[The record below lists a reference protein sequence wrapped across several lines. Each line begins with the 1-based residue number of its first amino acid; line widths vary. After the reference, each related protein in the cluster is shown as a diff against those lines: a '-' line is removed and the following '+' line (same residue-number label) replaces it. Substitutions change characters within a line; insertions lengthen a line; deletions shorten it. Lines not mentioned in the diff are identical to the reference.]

1 MDEQQQKQL
10 AAPQL
15 GMVGQPVR
23 NSRRSL
29 EPREL
34 RIEQLAGGFLVMNA
48 EPTLGVYE
56 RQVIP
61 NTDCLLSFIQKWV
74 GEGQAER

>member
-1 MDEQQQKQL
+1 MGEQEQKQL
-10 AAPQL
+10 AAQEQL
-15 GMVGQPVR
+15 AMNAVG
-23 NSRRSL
+23 RRRWH

-34 RIEQLAGGFLVMNA
+34 RIEQLDGGFVVA
-48 EPTLGVYE
+48 AVDHCLGHSS

-74 GEGQAER
+74 GEGQAEG